1 MNSSELAEM
10 KEDRLANFAVAAF
23 LGSLLMG
30 QALDMWEG
38 SQGTTKLLMFTVP
51 DYPRFVIFT
60 FMASFFVLSLFLAA
74 ASMLTPLHRWGLA
87 TTRSVAPIM
96 LPIVS
101 VSFILSWLSST
112 LELPDDQWWTPVL
125 FVAGFVMFLF
135 IGFRRTLTSLF
146 RFVRQRVR
154 LIPGNKPVANAEPDS
169 QSNGIPSGPP
179 ERVAFPK
186 WMRSL
191 RGFFRVTQSGEFWI
205 ALSVVVMVVEVL
217 LVVVLWD
224 WLAKGESGSATIR
237 NIGLVIAGSLAIP
250 LAIWRTVVADKQ
262 ASSAQYQTT
271 IAQQGLLNERY
282 QKGAEMLGSAVLSVR
297 LGGIYGLASLAEDH
311 PDQYRVPIFQLLC
324 TFVRRPPEEGK
335 RDETEQV
342 HREKSDSDYELRQDV
357 QAAMTAI
364 SERSEAG
371 LGYEKATR
379 GFLIEVT
386 DSVAEGVT
394 VRRAG
399 LFWVDLRGAN
409 LKYVDL
415 LEAKLSWA
423 NFNDADLSNST
434 LLEANLS
441 HARLWKANLS
451 HARLWKADLSKAD
464 ISQSAILSNADLT
477 NANLS
482 DANLFLADLSGASLR
497 GANLSGVVLQRANLT
512 GADLSEVTGLE
523 QYSLNSGRADPNNPP
538 KLRNAF
544 DAKTGKPLEWHGRS

>member
-1 MNSSELAEM
+1 MNKSELAEM

-30 QALDMWEG
+30 QAWGMWEG
-38 SQGTTKLLMFTVP
+38 SQRTAKLLVFTVP
-51 DYPRFVIFT
+51 DYSGLVILA
-60 FMASFFVLSLFLAA
+60 FMASFFVLSLFLAT
-74 ASMLTPLHRWGLA
+74 ASMVRPLQRRGLA
-87 TTRSVAPIM
+87 TTFSVAPII
-96 LPIVS
+96 LPIVW
-101 VSFILSWLSST
+101 VSFIFSWLSST

-125 FVAGFVMFLF
+125 FFGGFVMFLF

-146 RFVRQRVR
+146 RFLRQRVR
-154 LIPGNKPVANAEPDS
+154 LITGYKPVANAESDDP
-169 QSNGIPSGPP
+169 SNGEPSKPP
-179 ERVAFPK
+179 ERVAFLER
-186 WMRSL
+186 MRSL
-191 RGFFRVTQSGEFWI
+191 RRYFRVTHTAAFWI
-205 ALSVVVMVVEVL
+205 TVSVVVVVVEVL
-217 LVVVLWD
+217 LVVVWWD
-224 WLAKGESGSATIR
+224 WLAKDESGSATIR

-250 LAIWRTVVADKQ
+250 LAIWRAVVADKQ
-262 ASSAQYQTT
+262 ASSAQHQTT

-311 PDQYRVPIFQLLC
+311 PDQYHVPIFQLLC

-335 RDETEQV
+335 EDETEQID
-342 HREKSDSDYELRQDV
+342 RQKSDIQHELRQDV

-364 SERSEAG
+364 SGRSEAG
-371 LGYEKATR
+371 LGYERATR

-399 LFWVDLRGAN
+399 LFWLDLRGAD

-415 LEAKLSWA
+415 LEARLSGA
-423 NFNDADLSNST
+423 NLNDADLSNAT
-434 LLEANLS
+434 LLEANLSHASLWKANLS

-451 HARLWKADLSKAD
+451 KADV
-464 ISQSAILSNADLT
+464 SQNATLSNTDLT

-482 DANLFLADLSGASLR
+482 DANLFLADLSGAVLR

-523 QYSLNSGRADPNNPP
+523 QYTLNSGRADPNNPP
-538 KLRNAF
+538 KLRNAL